1 MAARR
6 DRRPMLS
13 NAFVAGSN
21 GPGTTTST
29 HARCQE
35 GALRRGHATDSGR
48 HGERKC
54 RDSRRC
60 GSTASPGSIRGSM
73 VKPRPGRAVLTRT
86 RVRPHRCAL
95 RPIPIDWI
103 GPSSASEMN
112 YPAYAPHVAARLM
125 QAAKRF
131 RPRTFEDIIPEG
143 IRRHSRIAG
152 ACIGG
157 VGGCSWGGGQY

>member
-1 MAARR
+1 MQRQPA
-6 DRRPMLS
+6 LWEH
-13 NAFVAGSN
+13 GLT
-21 GPGTTTST
+21 GEHPG
-29 HARCQE
+29 E
-35 GALRRGHATDSGR
+35 
-48 HGERKC
+48 HGE
-54 RDSRRC
+54 
-60 GSTASPGSIRGSM
+60 AA
-73 VKPRPGRAVLTRT
+73 PRP
-86 RVRPHRCAL
+86 RCADTNTSPSASLRL

-143 IRRHSRIAG
+143 IRRHSRMAG